1 MKLGE
6 RQLTKILIINDVNT
20 IINIDLR
27 RIYYNERINF
37 TGSTLLGNLRIIN
50 LTWSI
55 RELR

>member
-1 MKLGE
+1 MNLGE

-20 IINIDLR
+20 IINIELR
-27 RIYYNERINF
+27 RIYYNGRIDF
-37 TGSTLLGNLRIIN
+37 TGSTLLGNLRLIN